1 NWAPAMRARSEMP
14 LAIVAPGLNSKRKKK
29 RRKKKKK
36 AVCGYIRVDLSCCRY
51 QILRIVLRKL
61 GWEVTTDD
69 SKPWHL
75 IWTDCSIG
83 PDKLMML
90 KRGQKINH
98 FVGMLEICRK
108 KALARNLSMMR
119 KIFPAAYKF
128 FPRAFILPNQLT
140 QFMARFNTPKPRTYI
155 LKPDTGSMGRGVV
168 LVQTSDEVKN
178 AMKGLHGANFVAQKY
193 LTKPMLLNGYKF
205 DLRIYVLILSCNPL
219 RLYLYREGLARF
231 CTEKYMK
238 PDHKNIKVSRMH
250 LTNYSLNKYSSKFE
264 FNSSTTEVNKG
275 SKWTLTALFKALAAE
290 GFDTNQLYE
299 QIKRMVV
306 LTVIAIVPV
315 LAHSYKTCLN
325 EDDNGRSCFE
335 LLGLDVLV
343 DEKCKPWLLEVVNHS
358 PSFSID
364 TPLDYMVKEALILD
378 TLKLVNIDPTG
389 MSKVKMEERRDSQL
403 RLY

>member
-1 NWAPAMRARSEMP
+1 MRARSEMP

-29 RRKKKKK
+29 RRKKKK

-75 IWTDCSIG
+75 IWTGD
-83 PDKLMML
+83 
-90 KRGQKINH
+90 
-98 FVGMLEICRK
+98 LE
-108 KALARNLSMMR
+108 LAPSFSLRNSSH
-119 KIFPAAYKF
+119 
-128 FPRAFILPNQLT
+128 
-140 QFMARFNTPKPRTYI
+140 ARFLLSWKNRLFDRSRQAHDAQARPEDQPFRGNAGD
-155 LKPDTGSMGRGVV
+155 LPQEGAGSQPLHDAQGRGVV
-168 LVQTSDEVKN
+168 LVQTSEEVKN

-290 GFDTNQLYE
+290 GFDTNQLYA
-299 QIKRMVV
+299 QIKRM
-306 LTVIAIVPV
+306 LQDVPQR
-315 LAHSYKTCLN
+315 
-325 EDDNGRSCFE
+325 GRQWT
-335 LLGLDVLV
+335 LV
-343 DEKCKPWLLEVVNHS
+343 
-358 PSFSID
+358 F
-364 TPLDYMVKEALILD
+364 
-378 TLKLVNIDPTG
+378 
-389 MSKVKMEERRDSQL
+389 
-403 RLY
+403 